1 MAITSSGEIKFSDVA
16 SNQGT
21 SNADIELKAKS
32 EVFAASAATVGDRS
46 ALDAAPYALSEFY
59 SAHFPNTY
67 FDNPIAKVSTTAVTS
82 NGFVDGETGRIYF
95 DVNADQGGTTDYTAG
110 LKLASNDSVVVS
122 STQGSA
128 NPLRD
133 LSVADNTHYAEITA
147 PARAAADDVY
157 YPYVTTGTY
166 VNAAGGNIN
175 HYDAI
180 ASVSIADPSDTTVAA
195 SSTEHEITHAR
206 SIGDDSSL
214 SSYAWVFATAY
225 AADDGGDPDPTTSVA
240 SLPTVTY
247 TGPGTYTAGLTVYG
261 SPSNARNYTAA
272 SAVTHTIEYTDSIT
286 ANDQSAGRNEGTNID
301 CVATH
306 LGIAAGIK
314 IGYVEH
320 GVSTTTFLASDTSDS
335 TNSRFQASGLIS
347 KAVTP
352 AALTTTTKSVK
363 IRAEDKASASTYD
376 LSNAFSLY
384 PQVSGELASGDISVS
399 VDPVIVGANTVL

>member
-1 MAITSSGEIKFSDVA
+1 MAITSSGEVSLDDIIKNKTGVA
-16 SNQGT
+16 GT
-21 SNADIELKAKS
+21 NVSLKTES
-32 EVFAASAATVGDRS
+32 EAFAASAATVGDRS
-46 ALDAAPYALSEFY
+46 ALDAAPHALSEFY
-59 SAHFPNTY
+59 SAEYSNVY
-67 FDNPIAKVSTTAVTS
+67 FDNPLASVSTTRVTT

-133 LSVADNTHYAEITA
+133 LSVADNTHYAEITIT
-147 PARAAADDVY
+147 ARDAADDVY
-157 YPYVTTGTY
+157 YPYVTTSTY
-166 VNAAGGNIN
+166 ANAAGATIN

-180 ASVSIADPSDTTVAA
+180 ASVSISDPSDTTVAA

-206 SIGDDSSL
+206 SIGDDSSV
-214 SSYAWVFATAY
+214 SNYAWVFATTTAG
-225 AADDGGDPDPTTSVA
+225 DDGGDPDPTTSVA

-247 TGPGTYTAGLTVYG
+247 TGPGTYTANLTVKG
-261 SPSNARNYTAA
+261 GNDQADPPNTSTAVANRNSVSAT
-272 SAVTHTIEYTDSIT
+272 AVTHTIEYTDSIT

-320 GVSTTTFLASDTSDS
+320 GVSTTTFLASDT
-335 TNSRFQASGLIS
+335 
-347 KAVTP
+347 
-352 AALTTTTKSVK
+352 
-363 IRAEDKASASTYD
+363 
-376 LSNAFSLY
+376 
-384 PQVSGELASGDISVS
+384 
-399 VDPVIVGANTVL
+399 